1 MKSIGYVMASRLLV
15 DGKKQ
20 VGFMYREKGE
30 GQDSGWRF
38 FSGDENQDYVDN
50 PDNIGIYDVQTII
63 DIDKSILPYLD
74 STENCAYERE
84 EGTSRFHMLEDYKFG
99 KELEEA

>member
-38 FSGDENQDYVDN
+38 FSGEEDQDYVDN

-63 DIDKSILPYLD
+63 DIDKSILPYLA
-74 STENCAYERE
+74 STENCAYERV
-84 EGTSRFHMLEDYKFG
+84 EGTSRFQMLEDYKFG